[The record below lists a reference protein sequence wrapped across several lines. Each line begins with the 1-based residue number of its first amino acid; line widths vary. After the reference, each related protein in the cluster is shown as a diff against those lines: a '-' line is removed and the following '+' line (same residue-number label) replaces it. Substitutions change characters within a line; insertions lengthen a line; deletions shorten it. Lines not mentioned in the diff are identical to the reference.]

1 MVRLSTTNWNNFVS
15 AFPQVESRLIGF
27 DRVFDAVNRL
37 HTIEGGQS
45 NSFPPYN
52 IKKLDDENYEI
63 TLALAGFKKSELSV
77 VVEDGNLVVKGEQ
90 EKSEDEF
97 LHKGIAERNFTRTWA
112 LADEV
117 KVTGSKLKDGVLTI
131 SLVHEI
137 PEEKKHTSIAV
148 SYTHLTLP
156 TTPYV

>member
-1 MVRLSTTNWNNFVS
+1 MVRLNTTNWNDFVS

-27 DRVFDAVNRL
+27 DRVFDAVTKL
-37 HTIEGGQS
+37 HTVEGGQS

-52 IKKLDDENYEI
+52 IKKLDAENYEI
-63 TLALAGFKKSELSV
+63 QIALAGFSKSELDIT
-77 VVEDGNLVVKGEQ
+77 VEDGNLVVKGEQ
-90 EKSEDEF
+90 KKSEDDF

-117 KVTGSKLKDGVLTI
+117 KVTGSKLKDGVLSI

-137 PEEKKHTSIAV
+137 PEEKLSLIHI
-148 SYTHLTLP
+148 
-156 TTPYV
+156 

>member
-37 HTIEGGQS
+37 HSIEGGQS

-77 VVEDGNLVVKGEQ
+77 VVEDGNLVVKGNQ

-117 KVTGSKLKDGVLTI
+117 KVSGSKLEDGVLTI

-137 PEEKKHTSIAV
+137 PEEKKPVDIKIK
-148 SYTHLTLP
+148 
-156 TTPYV
+156 

>member
-1 MVRLSTTNWNNFVS
+1 MVRLSTTNWNDFVS
-15 AFPQVESRLIGF
+15 AFPQIESRLIGF
-27 DRVFDAVNRL
+27 DRVFDAVQRVN
-37 HTIEGGQS
+37 TSEA
-45 NSFPPYN
+45 NFPPYN

-117 KVTGSKLKDGVLTI
+117 KVSGSKLEDGVLTI

-137 PEEKKHTSIAV
+137 PEDKKPIEIKIK
-148 SYTHLTLP
+148 
-156 TTPYV
+156 

>member
-37 HTIEGGQS
+37 HSIEGGQS

-112 LADEV
+112 LADDV

-131 SLVHEI
+131 ALVHEI
-137 PEEKKHTSIAV
+137 PEEKNPTSIEIK
-148 SYTHLTLP
+148 
-156 TTPYV
+156 

>member
-1 MVRLSTTNWNNFVS
+1 MVRLNTTNWNDFVS

-27 DRVFDAVNRL
+27 DRVFDAVTRL
-37 HTIEGGQS
+37 HTVEGGQS

-52 IKKLDDENYEI
+52 IKKLDAENYEI
-63 TLALAGFKKSELSV
+63 QIALAGFSKSELDI

-112 LADEV
+112 LADDV

-137 PEEKKHTSIAV
+137 PEEKKPTSIEIK
-148 SYTHLTLP
+148 
-156 TTPYV
+156 

>member
-27 DRVFDAVNRL
+27 DRVFDAVHRL

-77 VVEDGNLVVKGEQ
+77 VVEDGNLIVKGEQ
-90 EKSEDEF
+90 AETSKSEF
-97 LHKGIAERNFTRTWA
+97 LHKGIAERNFTRSWA

-117 KVTGSKLKDGVLTI
+117 KVSGSKLEDGVLTI

-137 PEEKKHTSIAV
+137 PEDKKPIEIKIK
-148 SYTHLTLP
+148 
-156 TTPYV
+156 

>member
-27 DRVFDAVNRL
+27 DRVFDAVQRL
-37 HTIEGGQS
+37 HTVEGGQS

-117 KVTGSKLKDGVLTI
+117 KVSGSKLEDGVLTI

-137 PEEKKHTSIAV
+137 PEEKKPVDIKIK
-148 SYTHLTLP
+148 
-156 TTPYV
+156 

>member
-1 MVRLSTTNWNNFVS
+1 MVRLSTTNWNDFVS
-15 AFPQVESRLIGF
+15 AFPQIESRLIGF
-27 DRVFDAVNRL
+27 DRVFDAVQRVN
-37 HTIEGGQS
+37 TSEA
-45 NSFPPYN
+45 NFPPYN

-90 EKSEDEF
+90 AETSKSEF

-117 KVTGSKLKDGVLTI
+117 KVSGSKLEDGVLTI

-137 PEEKKHTSIAV
+137 PEDKKPVEIKIK
-148 SYTHLTLP
+148 
-156 TTPYV
+156 

>member
-1 MVRLSTTNWNNFVS
+1 MVRLNTRNWNDFVS

-37 HTIEGGQS
+37 HLIEGGQS

-52 IKKLDDENYEI
+52 IKKLDNENYQI
-63 TLALAGFKKSELSV
+63 QIALAGYKKEELSV

-112 LADEV
+112 LADDV
-117 KVTGSKLKDGVLTI
+117 KVTGSFLNEGVLFI
-131 SLVHEI
+131 ALVHEV
-137 PEEKKHTSIAV
+137 PEEKKPQEIKIK
-148 SYTHLTLP
+148 
-156 TTPYV
+156 

>member
-27 DRVFDAVNRL
+27 DRVFDAVHRL

-117 KVTGSKLKDGVLTI
+117 KVSGSKLEDGVLTI

-137 PEEKKHTSIAV
+137 PDEKKPVEIKIK
-148 SYTHLTLP
+148 
-156 TTPYV
+156 

>member
-1 MVRLSTTNWNNFVS
+1 MVRLSTTNWNDFVS
-15 AFPQVESRLIGF
+15 AFPQIESRLTGF
-27 DRVFDAVNRL
+27 DRVFDAVQRVN
-37 HTIEGGQS
+37 TSEA
-45 NSFPPYN
+45 NFPPYN

-77 VVEDGNLVVKGEQ
+77 VVEDGNLIVKGEQ
-90 EKSEDEF
+90 AETSKSEF

-117 KVTGSKLKDGVLTI
+117 KVSGSKLEDGVLTI

-137 PEEKKHTSIAV
+137 PEEKKPIDIKIK
-148 SYTHLTLP
+148 
-156 TTPYV
+156 

>member
-37 HTIEGGQS
+37 HSIEGGQS

-77 VVEDGNLVVKGEQ
+77 VVEDGNLIVKGEQ
-90 EKSEDEF
+90 AETSKSEF

-117 KVTGSKLKDGVLTI
+117 KVSGSKLEDGVLTI

-137 PEEKKHTSIAV
+137 PEEKKPIEIKIK
-148 SYTHLTLP
+148 
-156 TTPYV
+156 

>member
-1 MVRLSTTNWNNFVS
+1 MVRLSTTNWNDFVS

-37 HTIEGGQS
+37 HSIEGGQS

-117 KVTGSKLKDGVLTI
+117 KVSVSKLEDGVLTI

-137 PEEKKHTSIAV
+137 PEEKKPVDIKIK
-148 SYTHLTLP
+148 
-156 TTPYV
+156 

>member
-27 DRVFDAVNRL
+27 DRVFDAVQRL
-37 HTIEGGQS
+37 HSVEGGQS

-52 IKKLDDENYEI
+52 IKKIDAENYEI
-63 TLALAGFKKSELSV
+63 QIALAGFSKSELDI

-90 EKSEDEF
+90 DKSEDEF

-112 LADEV
+112 LADDV

-137 PEEKKHTSIAV
+137 PEEKKPTSIEIK
-148 SYTHLTLP
+148 
-156 TTPYV
+156 

>member
-1 MVRLSTTNWNNFVS
+1 MVRLSTQNWNDFVS

-27 DRVFDAVNRL
+27 DRVFDAVTKL
-37 HTIEGGQS
+37 HTVEGGQS

-52 IKKLDDENYEI
+52 IKKLDAENYEI
-63 TLALAGFKKSELSV
+63 QIALAGFSKSELNIS
-77 VVEDGNLVVKGEQ
+77 VEDGNLVVKGEQ

-112 LADEV
+112 LADDV

-137 PEEKKHTSIAV
+137 PEEKKPTSIEIK
-148 SYTHLTLP
+148 
-156 TTPYV
+156 

>member
-37 HTIEGGQS
+37 HSNEGGQS
-45 NSFPPYN
+45 NSFPPYH

-63 TLALAGFKKSELSV
+63 PLALAGFKKSELSV

-117 KVTGSKLKDGVLTI
+117 KVSGSKLEDGVLTI

-137 PEEKKHTSIAV
+137 PEEKKPVDIKIK
-148 SYTHLTLP
+148 
-156 TTPYV
+156 

>member
-112 LADEV
+112 LADEF
-117 KVTGSKLKDGVLTI
+117 KVSGSKLEDGVLTI

-137 PEEKKHTSIAV
+137 PEEKKPVDIKIK
-148 SYTHLTLP
+148 
-156 TTPYV
+156 

>member
-1 MVRLSTTNWNNFVS
+1 MVRLSTQNWNDFVS

-27 DRVFDAVNRL
+27 DRVFDAVTRL
-37 HTIEGGQS
+37 HTVEGGQS

-52 IKKLDDENYEI
+52 IKKLDAENYEI
-63 TLALAGFKKSELSV
+63 QIALAGFSKSELDI

-90 EKSEDEF
+90 DKSEDEF

-112 LADEV
+112 LADDV

-137 PEEKKHTSIAV
+137 PEEKKPTSIEIK
-148 SYTHLTLP
+148 
-156 TTPYV
+156 

>member
-1 MVRLSTTNWNNFVS
+1 MVRLSTTNWNDFVS
-15 AFPQVESRLIGF
+15 AFPQIESRLIGF
-27 DRVFDAVNRL
+27 DRVFDAVQRVN
-37 HTIEGGQS
+37 TSEA
-45 NSFPPYN
+45 NFPPYN

-90 EKSEDEF
+90 AETSKSEF

-117 KVTGSKLKDGVLTI
+117 KVSGSKLEDGVLTI

-137 PEEKKHTSIAV
+137 PEDKKPIEIKIK
-148 SYTHLTLP
+148 
-156 TTPYV
+156 

>member
-117 KVTGSKLKDGVLTI
+117 KVSGSKLEDGVLTI
-131 SLVHEI
+131 SLVNEI
-137 PEEKKHTSIAV
+137 PEEKKPVDIKIK
-148 SYTHLTLP
+148 
-156 TTPYV
+156 

>member
-1 MVRLSTTNWNNFVS
+1 MVRLNTTNWNDFVS

-27 DRVFDAVNRL
+27 DRVFDAVTKL
-37 HTIEGGQS
+37 HTVEGGQS

-52 IKKLDDENYEI
+52 IKKLDAENYEI
-63 TLALAGFKKSELSV
+63 QIALAGFSKSELDIS
-77 VVEDGNLVVKGEQ
+77 VEDGNLVVSGQQ
-90 EKSEDEF
+90 EKSDDEF

-112 LADEV
+112 LADDV

-137 PEEKKHTSIAV
+137 PEEKKPTSIEIK
-148 SYTHLTLP
+148 
-156 TTPYV
+156 

>member
-27 DRVFDAVNRL
+27 DRVFDAVHKL

-117 KVTGSKLKDGVLTI
+117 KVSGSKLEDGVLTI

-137 PEEKKHTSIAV
+137 PEDKKPVEIKIK
-148 SYTHLTLP
+148 
-156 TTPYV
+156 

>member
-27 DRVFDAVNRL
+27 DRVFDAVQRL
-37 HTIEGGQS
+37 HTVEGGQS

-117 KVTGSKLKDGVLTI
+117 KVSGSKLEDGVLTI

-137 PEEKKHTSIAV
+137 PEEKKPTSIDIK
-148 SYTHLTLP
+148 
-156 TTPYV
+156 

>member
-1 MVRLSTTNWNNFVS
+1 MVRLNTTNWNDFVS

-27 DRVFDAVNRL
+27 DRVFDAVTKL
-37 HTIEGGQS
+37 HTVEGGQS

-52 IKKLDDENYEI
+52 IKKLDAENYEI
-63 TLALAGFKKSELSV
+63 QIALAGFSKSELNIS
-77 VVEDGNLVVKGEQ
+77 VEDGNLVVKGEQ

-112 LADEV
+112 LADDV

-137 PEEKKHTSIAV
+137 PEEKKPTSN
-148 SYTHLTLP
+148 
-156 TTPYV
+156 

>member
-37 HTIEGGQS
+37 HSIEGGQS

-77 VVEDGNLVVKGEQ
+77 VVEDGNLIVKGEQ
-90 EKSEDEF
+90 AETSKSEF

-117 KVTGSKLKDGVLTI
+117 KVSGSKLEDGVLTI

-137 PEEKKHTSIAV
+137 PEEKKPVDIKIK
-148 SYTHLTLP
+148 
-156 TTPYV
+156 